1 FDDPPQ
7 RHRQLAEE
15 TLEKAKRQVECGRD
29 VMLLVDSLTRLARAN
44 NLSVPSSGRLLSG
57 GLDPAAIALPKKLF
71 GAARQVEEGG
81 SLTVL
86 ATALIDTGSRMDD
99 IIYEEF
105 KGTGNMELHLDRR
118 LQEKRIFPA
127 LNLYRSGTRREEDL
141 LSPEALSVSG
151 RLRKL
156 LSQNPDD
163 ATELL
168 LELLSHTRS
177 NAEFIARFDTWMARL
192 EAGGRGR

>member
-1 FDDPPQ
+1 
-7 RHRQLAEE
+7 
-15 TLEKAKRQVECGRD
+15 
-29 VMLLVDSLTRLARAN
+29 M
-44 NLSVPSSGRLLSG
+44 
-57 GLDPAAIALPKKLF
+57 DPAAIALPKKLF

-192 EAGGRGR
+192 EACLLYTSALTTILRPSTRITSSGRPFSMNSPSVTTSSLTPSKSAVPAGRSTVVAMPWRPTK